1 MLNEI
6 IKGVSMKLNAAFG
19 SRYKFYQNDVKQGFK
34 PPCFFLAVFNPE
46 LTPLIGRR
54 YVNRNPLDI
63 RYFPQDGAD
72 NKELFAVALELTEAL
87 EFIALPGG
95 ELVHGTG
102 MNYEVADGVLHFFVN
117 YNLTLIKPA
126 DNTPMETL
134 AVDVGTKEG

>member
-34 PPCFFLAVFNPE
+34 PPCFFLAVLNPE
-46 LTPLIGRR
+46 LTSLIGRR

-72 NKELFAVALELTEAL
+72 NKELFAVALELTEVL

>member
-34 PPCFFLAVFNPE
+34 PPCFFLAVLNPE